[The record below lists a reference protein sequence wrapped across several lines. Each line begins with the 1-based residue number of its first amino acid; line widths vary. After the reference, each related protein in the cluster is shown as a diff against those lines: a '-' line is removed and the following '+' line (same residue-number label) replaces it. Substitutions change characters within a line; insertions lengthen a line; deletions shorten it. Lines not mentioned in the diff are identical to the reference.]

1 MNEVTVYM
9 PLLEEGIEVSR
20 PVRAMHL
27 EEDVYLILEQDIC
40 PTEVWLFPPGTS
52 VHCERIEATTGARL
66 EVARLALL
74 CDE

>member
-9 PLLEEGIEVSR
+9 PLLEEGTEVSR

-40 PTEVWLFPPGTS
+40 LSEVWLFPPGTS
-52 VHCERIEATTGARL
+52 VHCERVETATGARL
-66 EVARLALL
+66 KVTRLALVM
-74 CDE
+74 